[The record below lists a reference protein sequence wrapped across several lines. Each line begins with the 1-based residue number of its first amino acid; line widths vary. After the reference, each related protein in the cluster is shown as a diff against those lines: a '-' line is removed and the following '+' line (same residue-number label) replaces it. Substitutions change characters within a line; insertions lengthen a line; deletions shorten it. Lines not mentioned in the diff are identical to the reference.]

1 VGAVQGY
8 RPAGYDEMLTPAGD
22 PRAGA
27 RVLWESVA
35 RLPPA
40 ELAARQA
47 RAAAASLEQGITFT
61 LYGDEL
67 GTERI
72 FPLDVIPRPVMPG
85 DWQRLTRGIVQ
96 RVRALNLFLAD
107 VYGPQ
112 RVLAA
117 GRLPADL
124 VLGSRLYRRAL
135 QGVEAPRGIYTHVA
149 GIDLVR
155 DGAGNWLV
163 LEDNLRTPS
172 GVSYLLTN
180 RQIMTRIFPPLFARM
195 PVRSVDHYP
204 DDLLEVLRSIAPSE
218 AAAAADGPT
227 IAVLTPGIY
236 NSAYFE
242 HSFLAKQMGVEL
254 VEGRDLVVRDAVL
267 YMRTTRGLRRVDVL
281 YRRVDDDYLD
291 PLVFR
296 WDSLL
301 GSPGLVQACRVG
313 NLALAN
319 AMGTGL
325 ADDKAI
331 YAYVPA
337 LIRYYLG
344 EAPLLEQVETHVLA
358 DPNVRE
364 RVLADLRRYVVKSVN
379 ESGGYGMLMGPE
391 ASPTEIEACRERILA
406 DPRSFVAQPRI
417 ELSTCPCFIDGAI
430 VPRRVDLRV
439 FALYGADVRVV
450 PGGLTRVALREG
462 SYVVNS
468 SQGGGSKDT
477 WVPAA
482 SAGSEAS
489 C

>member
-1 VGAVQGY
+1 MNGY
-8 RPAGYDEMLTPAGD
+8 RPAAYDEVFTPGGD
-22 PRAGA
+22 PREAV
-27 RVLWESVA
+27 RTLWEA
-35 RLPPA
+35 LRELPGDD
-40 ELAARQA
+40 LAARQA

-61 LYGDEL
+61 VYGDDL

-72 FPLDVIPRPVMPG
+72 FPLDLIPRLVVPD
-85 DWQRLTRGIVQ
+85 DWRRITRGIEQ

-107 VYGPQ
+107 IYGPR
-112 RVLAA
+112 RVLGA
-117 GRLPADL
+117 GLLPAEL

-135 QGVEAPRGIYTHVA
+135 HGVQVPRGIYTHVA

-155 DGAGNWLV
+155 DGAGRWLV

-180 RQIMTRIFPPLFARM
+180 RQIMTRIFPRLFAGM
-195 PVRSVDHYP
+195 SVRSVDHYP
-204 DDLLEVLRSIAPSE
+204 DDLLDVLRAVAPPE
-218 AAAAADGPT
+218 AAAAPDGPT
-227 IAVLTPGIY
+227 IAVLTPGVY

-254 VEGRDLVVRDAVL
+254 VEGRDLLVRDAVL

-301 GSPGLVQACRVG
+301 GSPGVVQACRVG

-319 AMGTGL
+319 AMGTGV

-344 EAPLLEQVETHVLA
+344 EEPVLEQVETHVLA
-358 DPNVRE
+358 DPRARE
-364 RVLADLRRYVVKSVN
+364 LVLGDLRGYVIKRVG

-391 ASPTEIEACRERILA
+391 AEPIELEACRERILA
-406 DPRSFVAQPRI
+406 DPRSFIAQPRI
-417 ELSTCPCFIDGAI
+417 ELSTYPCFIDGAV

-439 FALYGADVRVV
+439 FALFGEDVRVV

-482 SAGSEAS
+482 AGEGRGGR

>member
-1 VGAVQGY
+1 MEAY
-8 RPAGYDEMLTPAGD
+8 RPVGFDEVFTAEGV
-22 PRAGA
+22 PREAA
-27 RVLWESVA
+27 RALWEA
-35 RLPPA
+35 LAAIAPD
-40 ELAARQA
+40 ELAARQQ
-47 RAAAASLEQGITFT
+47 RADAASLEQGITFT
-61 LYGDEL
+61 VYGDET

-72 FPLDVIPRPVMPG
+72 FPLDVIPRLMAAD
-85 DWQRLTRGIVQ
+85 DWRLITRGVAQ

-107 VYGPQ
+107 VHGSQ
-112 RVLAA
+112 RVLRA
-117 GRLPADL
+117 GVLPPEI
-124 VLGSRLYRRAL
+124 VLGSRLFRRAAH
-135 QGVEAPRGIYTHVA
+135 GIEVPRGVYTHVA
-149 GIDLVR
+149 GIDLIR
-155 DGAGNWLV
+155 DAGGRWLV

-180 RQIMTRIFPPLFARM
+180 RQIMTRIFPQLFAGM
-195 PVRSVDHYP
+195 AVRPVDHYP
-204 DDLLEVLRSIAPSE
+204 DDLLDVLRAIAPSG
-218 AAAAADGPT
+218 AAESAGGPT
-227 IAVLTPGIY
+227 VAVLTPGVY

-254 VEGRDLVVRDAVL
+254 VEGRDLVVRDAVV

-281 YRRVDDDYLD
+281 YRRVDDDFLD
-291 PLVFR
+291 PLVYR
-296 WDSLL
+296 PDSLL

-319 AMGTGL
+319 AMGAGV
-325 ADDKAI
+325 ADDKAV

-344 EAPLLEQVETHVLA
+344 EEPVLDQVETHVLA
-358 DPNVRE
+358 EAEARE
-364 RVLADLRRYVVKSVN
+364 RVLGDLGRFVVKSVG

-391 ASPTEIEACRERILA
+391 AGRAELEACRHRILA
-406 DPRSFVAQPRI
+406 DPRGFIAQPRI
-417 ELSTCPCFIDGAI
+417 ELSTSPCLIGGAV

-439 FALYGADVRVV
+439 FALFGEDVRVV

-482 SAGSEAS
+482 PGQGRGAP